1 MAQSIARQRT
11 GAHAAPS
18 PPLGAAMTVPPAR
31 GLAAPCPGRAAGRSL
46 RGEFLHDYV
55 WAIVNNPYVRLG
67 GPLRWG
73 IFSNDFWG
81 KGMAENISH
90 KFYRPLC
97 VVLYSPWT
105 SCIVPYPGLTCS
117 CPSGWRVIGL
127 FFPSPAIPLL
137 NVLCLSGLLGLG
149 LPGKAQGVLV
159 PSSRGTSGE
168 LEWEFPWCLS
178 AHPIRRPGPLWRRK
192 TCMDGLSGLC
202 WGVDAASQLG
212 IFTGSWASEITP
224 W

>member
-1 MAQSIARQRT
+1 MYVLLL
-11 GAHAAPS
+11 H
-18 PPLGAAMTVPPAR
+18 
-31 GLAAPCPGRAAGRSL
+31 PGKKNTWKCLPFRKWLQNQGCHSKL
-46 RGEFLHDYV
+46 
-55 WAIVNNPYVRLG
+55 NN
-67 GPLRWG
+67 
-73 IFSNDFWG
+73 IF
-81 KGMAENISH
+81 SH

-192 TCMDGLSGLC
+192 TCMPSIRVISNESPLRMRWPKYWSFILR
-202 WGVDAASQLG
+202 VLLIIKYLLRREAKH
-212 IFTGSWASEITP
+212 
-224 W
+224 